1 MKTAC
6 LICFVCDPYLA
17 VFQKNIYL
25 KYWKDEV
32 DEVLVN
38 VNGINEQLKDFIF
51 DLWQDD
57 KVKVVQK
64 ERMMRQGTAFDL
76 LYPHVSKDIDV
87 VMTQDSDNFIY
98 KKGVITEF
106 VDKIASGEVDAFGSS
121 GNHAYPPTVSRA
133 IVAKY
138 GTVRFNP
145 FMTYWRKSIL
155 DQIEDLSWTSYGYE
169 KGDSFEPVGT
179 FEMKGH
185 MEVMAKLSLEFFHLT
200 KKYKIIP
207 QAEFEKYVHIGG
219 VSSIFRRFF
228 HSVEGGDKNYIRAKG
243 SRINIY
249 YLLWDYIFWKYTK
262 DRVPFPEY
270 NKEMLRLIKEE
281 LKLHEGST
289 ISDLE
294 EVLER
299 NKFLY
304 PGLL

>member
-38 VNGINEQLKDFIF
+38 VNGINEQVKDFIF

-57 KVKVVQK
+57 KVKIVQK
-64 ERMMRQGTAFDL
+64 ERMMRQGTAFNL
-76 LYPHVSKDIDV
+76 LYPHVSKDIDII
-87 VMTQDSDNFIY
+87 MTQDSDNFIY
-98 KKGVITEF
+98 KKGVVTEF
-106 VDKIASGEVDAFGSS
+106 VDKIVSGRVDAFGSS
-121 GNHAYPPTVSRA
+121 GNHAYPPTVSRR
-133 IVAKY
+133 IVEKY
-138 GTVRFNP
+138 GMVRFNP

-155 DQIEDLSWTSYGYE
+155 DQIKDLNWTSYGYK
-169 KGDSFEPVGT
+169 KGDHFEPTGT
-179 FEMKGH
+179 FEMDGH
-185 MEVMAKLSLEFFHLT
+185 MEVMAKLSLEYFNIT
-200 KKYKIIP
+200 KKYEIIE
-207 QAEFEKYVHIGG
+207 QSKFKKYVHVGG

-228 HSVEGGDKNYIRAKG
+228 HLIEGGEKSYIRAKG

-262 DRVPFPEY
+262 DQVPFPDY
-270 NKEMLRLIKEE
+270 NKDMLRLIKEE
-281 LKLHEGST
+281 LKLHEGTELSVL
-289 ISDLE
+289 DE
-294 EVLER
+294 MLER
-299 NKFLY
+299 NKLLY